1 MRLSKQSTETRA
13 GWLEGKETCPGPA
26 VAAAAGLS
34 GTAGVGGALPASFI
48 HLWVVRVLLLIL

>member
-1 MRLSKQSTETRA
+1 M

-34 GTAGVGGALPASFI
+34 GTAGGGVLPASFI